1 MADGALIERFYCAS
15 FLAQWQARKC
25 DARFTRFTRQE
36 GPLLSEPTGDL
47 LKSILL
53 QRFYNHALYG
63 QRIKFSLLFVEHLAG
78 GTEQNGVRQRS
89 IPILVKCVDQLVFV
103 AVTEKQ

>member
-1 MADGALIERFYCAS
+1 MADGALIEPSYCAS

-25 DARFTRFTRQE
+25 ECAIHPIHQQE
-36 GPLLSEPTGDL
+36 GPLLSQLTGDL

-53 QRFYNHALYG
+53 QRFYNRALQI
-63 QRIKFSLLFVEHLAG
+63 QRIQFSLLFVEHLAG

-89 IPILVKCVDQLVFV
+89 IPILVKCVDQL
-103 AVTEKQ
+103 